1 MKKATFHEDAEAEMI
16 EAAQFYEERSSGLGL
31 SFLDAV
37 EEAVNVICENP
48 KAYPL
53 LSDAIRRKI
62 VKRFPYGVIFA
73 VEHDRIRVVAI
84 AHLKRRPEY
93 WRYRLSTER

>member
-1 MKKATFHEDAEAEMI
+1 MI

-37 EEAVNVICENP
+37 EEAVNGICANP

-53 LSDAIRRKI
+53 LSDAIRRKL
-62 VKRFPYGVIFA
+62 VKQFLYGVIFA

-84 AHLKRRPEY
+84 AHIKRRPEE
-93 WRYRLSTER
+93 WRYRLSIGQ

>member
-16 EAAQFYEERSSGLGL
+16 EAARYYEERSSGLGL

-37 EEAVNVICENP
+37 EAAVSEILEYP
-48 KAYPL
+48 KACPL
-53 LSDAIRRKI
+53 LGDHVRRKLLS
-62 VKRFPYGVIFA
+62 RFPYGVIFA
-73 VEHDRIRVVAI
+73 VEEDRIRVVAI

-93 WRYRLSTER
+93 WRYRFPGK